1 MCNSIH
7 YPQES
12 APREDFA
19 IEAKL
24 ASEDHEL
31 RVLILRDRERV
42 NRKALSGGT
51 ARRVARSSDP
61 VV

>member
-1 MCNSIH
+1 MSDWIR

-12 APREDFA
+12 ALREDFA
-19 IEAKL
+19 IEAKP
-24 ASEDHEL
+24 ASEEHEL

-51 ARRVARSSDP
+51 ARRVARFSGP